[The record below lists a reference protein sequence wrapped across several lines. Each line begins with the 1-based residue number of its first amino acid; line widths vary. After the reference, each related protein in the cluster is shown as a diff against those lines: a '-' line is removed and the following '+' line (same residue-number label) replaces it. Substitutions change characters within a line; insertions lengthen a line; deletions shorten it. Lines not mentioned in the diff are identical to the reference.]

1 MAEDVQV
8 PEGAQGSEGTTT
20 EGGLFD
26 SYLSAVPDDA
36 RETVASYLKDAEKN
50 VNSRLEKAAELEK
63 TLGPYQQVDLSG
75 YPPEQLQEL
84 LAWHQQVT
92 SSDDALKA
100 WVEQTAREQG
110 LIEDQQQAAEEDGVP
125 GDLSREDIQKL
136 VEDRAAEQVG
146 PLEQRLSAW
155 EEQQQ
160 VSAVEQEINT
170 TFAELE
176 KEHELTLDHD
186 AKAEIL
192 DLGIGHES
200 EEPGGWVKH
209 GFDRHQKI
217 GAASQA
223 QFVADKTGTPTAGLS
238 AGGSPAF
245 KPATTFEGAGKQA
258 REMFKSL
265 S

>member
-20 EGGLFD
+20 EAGLFD

-110 LIEDQQQAAEEDGVP
+110 LIEAEQADAEEGAP

-170 TFAELE
+170 TLAELE
-176 KEHELTLDHD
+176 KEHKLTLDDD

-209 GFDRHQKI
+209 GFDRYQKI

-238 AGGSPAF
+238 AGGAPAF
-245 KPATTFEGAGKQA
+245 KPATTFEEANKQA
-258 REMFKSL
+258 RERFKSL